1 MALTNEEDYLDGL
14 LSSITQKKSDIEE
27 QKSREESDLRK
38 KYQDSTRLSPD
49 DDFLKETGLSDYR
62 PAAVDRKNLRQAF
75 SESGFLS
82 DFEKTLS
89 DGTADD
95 FIRDFEAELED
106 EELSGNSSEAELSAF
121 LDDEKK
127 PDKTVAP
134 VSNNDQ
140 ENFNLEMSPSQEEH
154 FPDISTDPK
163 PDEQLLSNIDEIV
176 KNAKKQVEEGA
187 LVPPDPGAMSAPQ
200 VDSSQPVPQ
209 GDSNDD
215 FGFVSNLD
223 IFGDQSSDAPSSE
236 VPSVD
241 SFNSEPDL
249 STGEDAFGAPDE
261 SALSAASELENLF
274 PDGDTSA
281 KEVSLMDEEG
291 ADQDLLNILG
301 NDGEFS
307 DIGDLLAADA
317 NQEALPEAAQE
328 YEQKASSV
336 SPGGDGILPDA
347 SVSDEDGEGKKKGGF
362 LGKLMG
368 LFKKKKKGED
378 GAKDE
383 VSSEAVSSEPVNIN
397 PINPSAAELSSETDS
412 LLAEFG
418 ELPESAPPE
427 ASEEP
432 KEEEDGKKGKKGK
445 KKKGKKGKGGE
456 EEGEGGEKS
465 DNKAEKKKQAAEKKA
480 AKKAAKEAEKAADTS
495 PVIPMKAIIVFA
507 IFGISVA
514 VLVTVLSKT
523 ISSKLLFSAAEA
535 AYNKGEYND
544 AYTKFSGLDLKGDDV
559 LYLDRSRIL
568 GTLDLRLK
576 QYEVSMKYKKY
587 DMALDSLIM
596 GIESYEKNREYAAE
610 LSISD
615 VYDSFGKRIEDQLKD
630 QFTLSKEEAHN
641 IYNSKSRVEYSIR
654 INRKLRELKL
664 VEDPFDKEVE
674 Q

>member
-38 KYQDSTRLSPD
+38 KYEESTRLSPD

-62 PAAVDRKNLRQAF
+62 PSAVDRKNLRQAF

-95 FIRDFEAELED
+95 FIKDFERELED
-106 EELSGNSSEAELSAF
+106 DELSGSSSEAELSAF
-121 LDDEKK
+121 LDDEKRPEK
-127 PDKTVAP
+127 EVVPAG
-134 VSNNDQ
+134 VSSGGSSDQ
-140 ENFNLEMSPSQEEH
+140 ENFNLDFSPSPLQEEPL
-154 FPDISTDPK
+154 PDISTVEN

-176 KNAKKQVEEGA
+176 KNAKMQVEEGA
-187 LVPPDPGAMSAPQ
+187 LVPPDDSDLSTPQ
-200 VDSSQPVPQ
+200 EDSVS
-209 GDSNDD
+209 DD
-215 FGFVSNLD
+215 LGFISNLD
-223 IFGDQSSDAPSSE
+223 IFGGGGSDTPSSDSPSDE
-236 VPSVD
+236 
-241 SFNSEPDL
+241 NNNIEPDL
-249 STGEDAFGAPDE
+249 SAQGDSFDGVDE

-301 NDGEFS
+301 KDGEFS
-307 DIGDLLAADA
+307 DIGDLLTADA

-328 YEQKASSV
+328 FEAKASSV
-336 SPGGDGILPDA
+336 SPGGDGSLSSDVP
-347 SVSDEDGEGKKKGGF
+347 VSEEDGEGKKKGGF
-362 LGKLMG
+362 LGKLKG
-368 LFKKKKKGED
+368 LFKKKKKGE
-378 GAKDE
+378 E
-383 VSSEAVSSEPVNIN
+383 EAGDKGTPAESAEPVNIN
-397 PINPSAAELSSETDS
+397 PINPSAAELSSETND

-418 ELPESAPPE
+418 ELPEASNPE

-432 KEEEDGKKGKKGK
+432 KEEGDGKKKKKEK
-445 KKKGKKGKGGE
+445 KKKGKKGKGEG
-456 EEGEGGEKS
+456 EEGEGDDSADK
-465 DNKAEKKKQAAEKKA
+465 KAEKKKQAAEKKA

-495 PVIPMKAIIVFA
+495 PVIPKKTIIVFA

-514 VLVTVLSKT
+514 VFVTVLSKT

-535 AYNKGEYND
+535 AYNKGEYNE
-544 AYTKFSGLDLKGDDV
+544 AYTKFSGLELKGDDV

-568 GTLDLRLK
+568 GTLDLHLK

-596 GIESYEKNREYAAE
+596 GIESYEKNKEYAAE
-610 LSISD
+610 LSISE
-615 VYDSFGKRIEDQLKD
+615 VYDSFGKRIENQLKD

-664 VEDPFDKEVE
+664 IEDPFKEE
-674 Q
+674 IKE

>member
-1 MALTNEEDYLDGL
+1 MALTSEEDYLDGL

-38 KYQDSTRLSPD
+38 KYDDSTRLSPD

-62 PAAVDRKNLRQAF
+62 PSAVDRKNLRQAF

-82 DFEKTLS
+82 DFEKTLN

-95 FIRDFEAELED
+95 FIRDFERELED
-106 EELSGNSSEAELSAF
+106 DELSGSNSEAELSEF

-127 PDKTVAP
+127 PEKAVPPSRPQSA
-134 VSNNDQ
+134 DQ
-140 ENFNLEMSPSQEEH
+140 ENFNLDIKASDEAA
-154 FPDISTDPK
+154 FPDISTDEN

-176 KNAKKQVEEGA
+176 KNAKKQVEEGV
-187 LVPPDPGAMSAPQ
+187 LVPPDESVLSFAQEESEPQSAPQ
-200 VDSSQPVPQ
+200 NAPSDS
-209 GDSNDD
+209 GDDD
-215 FGFVSNLD
+215 GFGFVSNLD
-223 IFGDQSSDAPSSE
+223 IFGDASSSDTSSE
-236 VPSVD
+236 V
-241 SFNSEPDL
+241 NLTAEPDL
-249 STGEDAFGAPDE
+249 SVGVDE

-274 PDGDTSA
+274 PEGDTSA
-281 KEVSLMDEEG
+281 KEVPLMDEEG
-291 ADQDLLNILG
+291 TDQDLLNILG
-301 NDGEFS
+301 SDGEFS
-307 DIGDLLAADA
+307 DIGDLLTADA
-317 NQEALPEAAQE
+317 NKEALPESTAQF
-328 YEQKASSV
+328 EQKASSV
-336 SPGGDGILPDA
+336 SPGGDGSLDTP
-347 SVSDEDGEGKKKGGF
+347 VSEEDGGKKKKGGF

-368 LFKKKKKGED
+368 IFKKKKKGED

-383 VSSEAVSSEPVNIN
+383 ASSEAGSSEPVNIN

-456 EEGEGGEKS
+456 EEDEGGEKS
-465 DNKAEKKKQAAEKKA
+465 DNKADKKKKAAEKKA

-495 PVIPMKAIIVFA
+495 PVIPKKAIIVFA

-514 VLVTVLSKT
+514 VFVTVLSKT

-535 AYNKGEYND
+535 AYNKGEYNE
-544 AYTKFSGLDLKGDDV
+544 AYTKFSGLELKGDDV
-559 LYLDRSRIL
+559 LYLERSRIL
-568 GTLDLRLK
+568 GTLDLHLK

-596 GIESYEKNREYAAE
+596 GMESYEKNKEYAAE
-610 LSISD
+610 LAVSE
-615 VYDSFGKRIEDQLKD
+615 VYDSFAKRIEEQLKD
-630 QFTLSKEEAHN
+630 QFTLSKEDAHN
-641 IYNSKSRVEYSIR
+641 IYNSKGRVEYSIK

-664 VEDPFDKEVE
+664 VDDPFKEE
-674 Q
+674 AQQ